1 MNKNIGWF
9 SLIELTISIFVM
21 IIIIIW
27 LSYTIVWISE
37 DFKKNQMQI
46 NTYQDVKDFLFDS
59 YSLSYS
65 TGLLLKNT
73 NKYDTA
79 VLYNSKWWIL
89 LWVFDDNELWYD
101 YKLNN
106 DKTIYKFSNLWYF
119 KFWTW
124 VLKTI
129 LDDTWS
135 IYDLKFND
143 WKIYKNLIINDFII
157 NSYNTW
163 SIYEANLSIIP
174 DLKPNFIW
182 ELKQNL
188 QIDFREIIKLNF
200 NF

>member
-129 LDDTWS
+129 LENTWS

>member
-124 VLKTI
+124 VLNSI
-129 LDDTWS
+129 LTNTWS

>member
-65 TGLLLKNT
+65 TGLLLKTT

-124 VLKTI
+124 VLNSI
-129 LDDTWS
+129 LTNTWS

>member
-124 VLKTI
+124 VLNSI
-129 LDDTWS
+129 LTNTWS

-143 WKIYKNLIINDFII
+143 WKIYKNLVINDFII

>member
-129 LDDTWS
+129 SENTWS